1 VAPQSH
7 GLDFGCGPGPTLS
20 IMLEE
25 LGHTMKLYD
34 IYYHPERSVLEQ
46 QYDFVTAT
54 EVIEHLYEPAQ
65 VWQQWLNLVKP
76 GGWLGIMTK
85 MVIDVEAFAHWHYK
99 NDLTHVIFFSQAT
112 FEYLAERDKLELE
125 FRKRDKKRKGLKTGT
140 RNSEAKQ
147 NKDQKA
153 AQQRDPRLG
162 SKKKIPLIVAEVKKP
177 TKAERRVSAAQELE
191 MLENDAQLLV
201 LLDRIEDG
209 ENLGSGLQKYVD
221 EKLNRI
227 EVLMKQLGL
236 YEEDIADDVE
246 EIVRFRS
253 I

>member
-1 VAPQSH
+1 MSHSKKSRSGGAAADVIVVRNRTQS
-7 GLDFGCGPGPTLS
+7 
-20 IMLEE
+20 
-25 LGHTMKLYD
+25 
-34 IYYHPERSVLEQ
+34 
-46 QYDFVTAT
+46 
-54 EVIEHLYEPAQ
+54 
-65 VWQQWLNLVKP
+65 
-76 GGWLGIMTK
+76 
-85 MVIDVEAFAHWHYK
+85 DVEGR
-99 NDLTHVIFFSQAT
+99 
-112 FEYLAERDKLELE
+112 E
-125 FRKRDKKRKGLKTGT
+125 RKRDKKRKGLKTGT

-246 EIVRFRS
+246 EETPAPATKKTAKKSNSDDDLLSEFES
-253 I
+253 FDFDQFKG